1 MCEHDVLVTLTFFP
15 AIFLALVL
23 YLQYVTAE
31 TLSYERSTS

>member
-1 MCEHDVLVTLTFFP
+1 MCEHDLLVTLSFLV
-15 AIFLALVL
+15 IFLALVL